1 MAISNTLSQPDP
13 AWTTI
18 QNSGVLDNAPPLS
31 TTPLDKLRA
40 QQKAFGIKSH
50 STPTAL
56 TTRDTKIQV
65 SDGTKIDL
73 RIYTPDE
80 KNESLPIVVVYHGGG
95 WVMGDLDTED
105 GISFSRW
112 IDVDGSVLSVFMCRW
127 TSDCCQCRL
136 STVSFRYN
144 TIVLTISAPE
154 HPFPIPFNDCFDAYT
169 WVPPP
174 SEKHSLTLR
183 P

>member
-1 MAISNTLSQPDP
+1 MPEVFRAFPTSLPGVAGTFPGNTSYILSLSALVTFEVLVMAIRNTLSRPDP
-13 AWTTI
+13 TWTTI
-18 QNSGVLDNAPPLS
+18 QNTGVLDNAPPLS

-56 TTRDTKIQV
+56 ATRDTTIQV
-65 SDGTKIDL
+65 SDGAKIAL

-105 GISFSRW
+105 GISETE
-112 IDVDGSVLSVFMCRW
+112 G
-127 TSDCCQCRL
+127 
-136 STVSFRYN
+136 
-144 TIVLTISAPE
+144 
-154 HPFPIPFNDCFDAYT
+154 
-169 WVPPP
+169 
-174 SEKHSLTLR
+174 
-183 P
+183 